1 VAGLLT
7 FIITKNLHLGNLA
20 LEVGLPTMVSAL
32 VFIGA
37 GLLTKQVPEKVEEL
51 VLALKEKG
59 E

>member
-1 VAGLLT
+1 
-7 FIITKNLHLGNLA
+7 
-20 LEVGLPTMVSAL
+20 M

>member
-1 VAGLLT
+1 
-7 FIITKNLHLGNLA
+7 
-20 LEVGLPTMVSAL
+20 MVSAL
-32 VFIGA
+32 VFTGA